1 MLKIGMKAPDFKLKN
16 ENGKDISLIDFR
28 AKKVVL
34 YFYPKDNTSGCTAEA
49 CDFRDHIKMFE
60 KKNSVIIGISKDSVE
75 SHLKFKEKFDLP
87 FNLLAD
93 ESLEVIKK
101 YGVWKEKSLYGKKY
115 MGIERTTFIIDEKG
129 LIKDIFYKVKVNG
142 HIEEVFNKI

>member
-16 ENGKDISLIDFR
+16 GNGKEFSLKDFEG
-28 AKKVVL
+28 KIIIL
-34 YFYPKDNTSGCTAEA
+34 YFYPKDNTPGCTAEA
-49 CDFRDHIKMFE
+49 CDFRDHIKLFE
-60 KKNSVIIGISKDSVE
+60 KKNSVIIGISKDGIQ
-75 SHLKFKEKFDLP
+75 SHQKFKEKFNLP